1 MNAKKIEAGS
11 ILKSSWGYDQ
21 TNIDFYRVISVNNNW
36 ATLEPIGQTVVETL
50 AGYMGQT
57 VAPSDVTIGKKFR
70 RKVKHFLG
78 EDMVSVKT
86 YAVASVWNGTPQLQ
100 TNTH

>member
-1 MNAKKIEAGS
+1 MNTTKIETGS

-21 TNIDFYRVISVNNNW
+21 TNIDFFRVVSVSNNW

-50 AGYMGQT
+50 AGYMGEK
-57 VAPSDVTIGKKFR
+57 VAPADVTIGKTFR
-70 RKVKHFLG
+70 RKVKHFMG

-86 YAVASVWNGTPQLQ
+86 YAIATVWNGTPQLQ